1 MALTKAEK
9 VQILKRSFE
18 RQRIELQDGETD
30 VQYVTRVVQERMN
43 QFRQRFLEQQIQMQL
58 SIETP
63 KEQIDVSDL

>member
-43 QFRQRFLEQQIQMQL
+43 LFRQRFLEQQIQMQL